1 LFVLVK
7 NLFFDD
13 FENAILFRSTKKS
26 VRKCYVR
33 LSCVGIVSLYILFS
47 ESGYSL
53 LFLYCQ
59 ICSLSLFKKKRIFFH
74 FPFNSSF
81 GCAVLIEY
89 QREEPDR
96 QVQKENSKMAL
107 SIFTNAS
114 SMASVNALNK
124 SNSMLSTAME
134 RLGTGKRINSAADDA
149 AGLQIATRL
158 QGQTNGMAVAQRNI
172 SDATAL
178 MQTAEGAFDEVSN
191 IMYRMKDLATQASND
206 TNSKKDREAIDS
218 ELNSLNDELRNIM
231 GNTSYAGEK
240 LFGASGKF
248 ANDLNF
254 QIGTTSGESLVVKMS
269 DKLNGATGAVNNASG
284 GFSELETGSYWNGAS
299 GLITLADDDSQTS
312 VDNAKALIDNLNTA
326 LDSVGSV
333 RSSFGATINRLG
345 HTAANLAN
353 MKDNTDLAL
362 GNIRDADFASEASSM
377 TRNQMLAQ
385 TSMSMLKQSNS
396 MSGMVMSLLG

>member
-1 LFVLVK
+1 
-7 NLFFDD
+7 
-13 FENAILFRSTKKS
+13 
-26 VRKCYVR
+26 
-33 LSCVGIVSLYILFS
+33 
-47 ESGYSL
+47 
-53 LFLYCQ
+53 
-59 ICSLSLFKKKRIFFH
+59 
-74 FPFNSSF
+74 
-81 GCAVLIEY
+81 
-89 QREEPDR
+89 
-96 QVQKENSKMAL
+96 MAL

-114 SMASVNALNK
+114 SMASTNALNK

-158 QGQTNGMAVAQRNI
+158 QGQSNGMAVAQRNI

-191 IMYRMKDLATQASND
+191 IMYRMKDLASQAAND
-206 TNSKKDREAIDS
+206 TNGTEDRAALQSEMD
-218 ELNSLNDELRNIM
+218 ELNAELTNIM
-231 GNTSYAGEK
+231 DNTKYAGEN
-240 LFGASGKF
+240 LFGATGKF
-248 ANDLNF
+248 SKEMNF
-254 QIGTTSGESLVVKMS
+254 QIGASEGESLKVNVKTELDNVTGSGGM
-269 DKLNGATGAVNNASG
+269 GALTASG
-284 GFSELETGSYWNGAS
+284 ALTTVSGAQ
-299 GLITLADDDSQTS
+299 AMMTS
-312 VDNAKALIDNLNTA
+312 VEGAI
-326 LDSVGSV
+326 SEVGTL
-333 RSSFGATINRLG
+333 RSKLGANINRLG